1 MKTTFLLLSAVLT
14 VMSGFSLGGAEP
26 RETVDYYFS
35 FFNPGGPE
43 GLEKFRSCFVP
54 EERSK
59 IKTAPNVEIRAKHP
73 VGSLN
78 ILDEA
83 RTGKTYEIRYR
94 LEKRPGLG
102 FIVLENRDGQW
113 LINPSLSS
121 SGRKD
126 ALSKS
131 EPIIPVPLDPD
142 DPVPQPLPPPPPPVP
157 AVPSGWQPGPS
168 PEWFVNYQ
176 PASEK
181 AREGKRHLL
190 VLCTGADWCAPCKR
204 LGREVF
210 QSDEFKEYAAQ
221 NLVLLYLNFP
231 RRTRQPA
238 DQVKHNQEIRRKFG
252 FRGGVPSYIL
262 MDPDGQIVRRR
273 SGFLPLPAFME
284 FLQTEKP
291 QQTPTRSKPAE
302 PAEPAKPAK
311 KMNTETREIPVQ
323 QAEIPATPAGWRGGP
338 DSQWQIYYPAAMA
351 LAKQK
356 HKKVFVLH
364 TGSDWCGFCIK
375 LRKDVLSKREFK
387 KFADKNL
394 ILLYLDSPRKNP
406 LPAEQLKHNQEVCRE
421 LAFPGGVP
429 AFILLDEDGRVIAKR
444 AGYRPLRDY
453 MKLLKEAV
461 KQ

>member
-1 MKTTFLLLSAVLT
+1 MKTIFLLLSAVLA
-14 VMSGFSLGGAEP
+14 VVSGFSLGGAEP

-35 FFNPGGPE
+35 FFNPDGPE
-43 GLEKFRSCFVP
+43 GLEEFRSCFVP

-59 IKTAPNVEIRAKHP
+59 IRTAPNVETRTKHP
-73 VGSLN
+73 VGRLN

-83 RTGKTYEIRYR
+83 KTGKTYEIRYR

-113 LINPSLSS
+113 LINPSMSS
-121 SGRKD
+121 SRRKD

-131 EPIIPVPLDPD
+131 EPDIPVPLDPD

-168 PEWFVNYQ
+168 PEWFVNFQ

-190 VLCTGADWCAPCKR
+190 VLCTGADWCPPCKR
-204 LGREVF
+204 LTREVL
-210 QSDEFKEYAAQ
+210 QSEEFKEYAAQ

-231 RRTRQPA
+231 RRTQQPA

-252 FRGGVPSYIL
+252 FRGSVPSYIL

-273 SGFLPLPAFME
+273 SGYLPLPAFME
-284 FLQTEKP
+284 FIQTEKP
-291 QQTPTRSKPAE
+291 QQTSSE
-302 PAEPAKPAK
+302 PAEPAA
-311 KMNTETREIPVQ
+311 KMNTGTQEVPVL
-323 QAEIPATPAGWRGGP
+323 QAEIPVTPSGWRGGP
-338 DSQWQIYYPAAMA
+338 DSQWQIYYPAALA

-375 LRKDVLSKREFK
+375 LRQDVLSQREFK
-387 KFADKNL
+387 RFADKNL
-394 ILLYLDSPRKNP
+394 ILLYLDSPHKNP
-406 LPAEQLKHNQEVCRE
+406 LPEEQLRHNQEVCRE
-421 LAFPGGVP
+421 LAFPRGVP
-429 AFILLDEDGRVIAKR
+429 AFILLDENGSVIVKH

-461 KQ
+461 KK